1 MDMILHICML
11 HSSEA
16 SKKNGQIFSQH
27 LPSNEGAEMAPFK
40 LFGIKSTEVIV
51 SEILFLQAS
60 FGIFF
65 LSICLRDLLCL

>member
-11 HSSEA
+11 HSPEA
-16 SKKNGQIFSQH
+16 LKKNGQIFSQH

-40 LFGIKSTEVIV
+40 LSGIKSTEVIV

-60 FGIFF
+60 FGIESSVFNF
-65 LSICLRDLLCL
+65 S

>member
-40 LFGIKSTEVIV
+40 LFGVKSTEVIL

-60 FGIFF
+60 FRIFF
-65 LSICLRDLLCL
+65 LSICLRDMLCL